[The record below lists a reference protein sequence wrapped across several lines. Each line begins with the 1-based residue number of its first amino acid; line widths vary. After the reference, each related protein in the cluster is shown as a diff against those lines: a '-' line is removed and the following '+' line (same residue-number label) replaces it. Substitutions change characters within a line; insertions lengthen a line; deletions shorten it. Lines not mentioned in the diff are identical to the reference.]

1 MSEGEKVI
9 RNDVGLLDAEN
20 IIEYIASNYK
30 GSRKIVEIGVGRV
43 HQIALGLREK
53 LPETEIVVTDIE
65 PNNLKQIP
73 HSHGLKTVVDDI
85 TAPRMGIYANS
96 TLIYSIRPPP
106 ELHPHLLELAK
117 KVQADL
123 IIRLLTNEPLYI
135 HHTTHKIINYKK
147 TVLHLFKFRDIKEN
161 R

>member
-1 MSEGEKVI
+1 M
-9 RNDVGLLDAEN
+9 LDAEN

-30 GSRKIVEIGVGRV
+30 GSRKIVEIGVGRIP
-43 HQIALGLREK
+43 QIALGLKEK

-65 PNNLKQIP
+65 PNNLEHIP
-73 HSHGLKTVVDDI
+73 DCHGLKTVVDDI
-85 TAPRMGIYANS
+85 TAPSMGIYTNS

-106 ELHPHLLELAK
+106 ELHPSLLELAK

-135 HHTTHKIINYKK
+135 RDTTHKIINYKK
-147 TVLHLFKFRDIKEN
+147 TVLHLFKFRDIKGN